1 MKEMLIPVAHDFTCP
16 WCWIM
21 LFQTEELTAEFGV
34 RFDWRGY
41 ELWPE
46 ELAQPESVSPPPKP
60 LQTDRPATPTR
71 MQLAYAAQ
79 RIERPTS
86 KRPDDMNSHNAHE
99 AVEFAKLSG
108 VQDQVIARL
117 YRAYWEDG
125 KIISDLDVIAEL
137 TADLIEDQAGL
148 REAIETKRF
157 KDQIIGFDDPAYAT
171 GVYNVP
177 TFFIGGER
185 YAEQPI
191 TVIRKAIQGQL

>member
-1 MKEMLIPVAHDFTCP
+1 MIIPVAHDFVCP

-21 LFQTEELTAEFGV
+21 YFQCEELTAEFGV
-34 RFDWRGY
+34 CFEWRGY
-41 ELWPE
+41 ELFPE
-46 ELAQPESVSPPPKP
+46 ELEQPEPGPLPPPPIK
-60 LQTDRPATPTR
+60 TDRPSTPTR

-79 RIERPTS
+79 RMEKPTS
-86 KRPDDMNSHNAHE
+86 VRPKDMLTHNAHE

-108 VQDQVIARL
+108 VQDQVIARF

-125 KIISDLDVIAEL
+125 RVINDPDVIAEL
-137 TADLIEDQAGL
+137 TADVIEDQAGL

-157 KDQIIGFDDPAYAT
+157 KDQIVGFDDPAYAS

-177 TFFIGGER
+177 TFFIGEER

-191 TVIRKAIQGQL
+191 TVLRKAIQDLH